1 MVALSK
7 VRVWQAGQPTQTV
20 VGPPGLV
27 EAPATAIDPQT
38 GQGSS
43 SISDIRLSLSSWRL
57 TLLAMIAKEKL
68 KSSSR
73 PGGPAPPRVPPA
85 S

>member
-1 MVALSK
+1 
-7 VRVWQAGQPTQTV
+7 
-20 VGPPGLV
+20 LV

-38 GQGSS
+38 GQASS

-68 KSSSR
+68 KSSS
-73 PGGPAPPRVPPA
+73 GGAPAGGQVQAKVGRRAASLDPTTTRKPRW
-85 S
+85 